1 MGVRRGCGGGVES
14 DKGNFTDWTLISLPL
29 YLLQEKQ
36 QQEGHEGHLVHFE

>member
-1 MGVRRGCGGGVES
+1 MSGGGVER
-14 DKGNFTDWTLISLPL
+14 DKGNFTDWTPISLERAPS